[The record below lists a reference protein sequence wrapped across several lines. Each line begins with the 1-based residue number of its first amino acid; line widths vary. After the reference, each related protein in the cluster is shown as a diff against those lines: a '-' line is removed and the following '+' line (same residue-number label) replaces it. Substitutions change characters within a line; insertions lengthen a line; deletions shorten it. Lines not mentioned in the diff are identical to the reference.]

1 MDEQGYRFG
10 VGVLVVASLVIAV
23 ILVLFFGAAPNFL
36 AQRYLVTIRFESAPG
51 VTEDTPVRKNGVK
64 IGRVKDVQLLS
75 GSEGVDLLLELD
87 SNYELRAR
95 ELPTIK
101 SGSLITGDAII
112 EFVKGSPQSLVDR
125 FDGTGGSPQDN
136 TIDDNELALANSV
149 IQDGDFLKGGQV
161 APDPLAA
168 LTNMQ
173 DMMGET
179 MQAIESAGS
188 QVSLLAQDL
197 RSVVG
202 GSNGDIQRIA
212 QATEETI
219 LNFNKTLVAIE
230 GLFADPNLKSA
241 IATMATNLPELVAD
255 VDRVILQTGDTL
267 QAFEDVGIAAEQ
279 TVQNINEFTKPFGEQ
294 GDVIVSDVVKT
305 IQNLNRLLV
314 EFQTIV
320 GPIRQV
326 ATRINNGQGSIA
338 KLIDDEELYNSAV
351 RTLREVEFIVR
362 RARPV
367 IEDARVLTDKLS
379 RDPSSI
385 LRNAIRR
392 PSGGLK

>member
-23 ILVLFFGAAPNFL
+23 ILILFFGAAPNFL
-36 AQRYLVTIRFESAPG
+36 AQKYMVTIRFESAPG

-64 IGRVKDVQLLS
+64 IGRVKDIQLLS

-87 SNYELRAR
+87 SNYELRSR

-112 EFVKGSPQSLVDR
+112 EFVKESPTSLVRR

-136 TIDDNELALANSV
+136 SLDDNEMALANSV
-149 IQDGDFLKGGQV
+149 IQDGDFLKGGEV
-161 APDPLAA
+161 AADPLAA

-179 MQAIESAGS
+179 MEAIESAGT

-197 RSVVG
+197 RGAIG
-202 GSNGDIQRIA
+202 GSDGEFQRIA
-212 QATEETI
+212 AAAEETI
-219 LNFNKTLVAIE
+219 RNFNKTLVAVE
-230 GLFADPNLKSA
+230 GLFADPNLKA
-241 IATMATNLPELVAD
+241 ALGTMAKNLPALMTD
-255 VDRVILQTGDTL
+255 VDTVIRQTGETL
-267 QAFEDVGIAAEQ
+267 QAFEDVGAAAEQ
-279 TVQNINEFTKPFGEQ
+279 TVQNINEFTRPLGQQ
-294 GDVIVSDVVKT
+294 GDVIVSDILRT
-305 IQNLNRLLV
+305 IENLNALMVDLRTV
-314 EFQTIV
+314 V
-320 GPIRQV
+320 GPVRQV
-326 ATRINNGQGSIA
+326 ANRINNGQGTIA
-338 KLIDDEELYNSAV
+338 KLIDDEELYNSAI
-351 RTLREVEFIVR
+351 RTVQEIEFIVR

-379 RDPSSI
+379 RDPSSF